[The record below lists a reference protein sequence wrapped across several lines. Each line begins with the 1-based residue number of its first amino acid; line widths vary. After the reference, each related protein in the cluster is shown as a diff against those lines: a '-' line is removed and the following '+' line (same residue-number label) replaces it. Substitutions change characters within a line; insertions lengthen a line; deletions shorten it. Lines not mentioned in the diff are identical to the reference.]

1 MSYWNLPDSIISI
14 SCATVQNLTNIK
26 KHDKWNKNMGEFSTV
41 TKNNTTAKYSDMTK
55 QFLCSNPKIDPA
67 RVLDLDNEDEEFLE
81 EQNFAINNRE
91 IT

>member
-1 MSYWNLPDSIISI
+1 
-14 SCATVQNLTNIK
+14 
-26 KHDKWNKNMGEFSTV
+26 
-41 TKNNTTAKYSDMTK
+41 MTK